1 VTEVELTLDDA
12 PTGAVLFELSVI
24 FCDTTVNGEIVPLG
38 RVGAE
43 LELEEEA
50 VGLLL
55 LVVLVC
61 SGGSGRT
68 SFPLEATV

>member
-1 VTEVELTLDDA
+1 VTEVELILDDA
-12 PTGAVLFELSVI
+12 PTGVVLFELSVI

-38 RVGAE
+38 RMGA
-43 LELEEEA
+43 
-50 VGLLL
+50 LLL
-55 LVVLVC
+55 FVLVC